1 MATTSKPKVIKNYE
15 SLDNAIKE
23 QLKLV
28 YPEGFSEFLIEY
40 TNHKGELVS
49 ALPFETDEKVYM
61 IRMSRTKADEI
72 VSLDDDFDDEGIL
85 KSHIKVEYEEK
96 HADVEYL
103 AENENY
109 DVAEEEREYEEE

>member
-1 MATTSKPKVIKNYE
+1 MAASKPKVIKNYDK
-15 SLDNAIKE
+15 LDEAMQE

-28 YPEGFSEFLIEY
+28 YPEGFGEFLIEY

-49 ALPFETDEKVYM
+49 ALPFETDEKIYM

-72 VSLDDDFDDEGIL
+72 VSLDDDFDDQGVL
-85 KSHIKVEYEEK
+85 KTHIKEEYEEK

-109 DVAEEEREYEEE
+109 DAVEEESELEEE